1 MNHLEKKWRQKKILT
16 LVEAGNMG
24 QAREKLRIFE
34 NVMARVGL
42 GGDFLGE
49 YFKALSTVNGLQT
62 YNEMNPPTAPLQSTQ
77 APIGSETTPPPTSPE
92 SGLNTPI
99 NTPQETV

>member
-1 MNHLEKKWRQKKILT
+1 
-16 LVEAGNMG
+16 MG

-62 YNEMNPPTAPLQSTQ
+62 YNELNPPTAPLQPTQ
-77 APIGSETTPPPTSPE
+77 AQLGGGVAPTTTPAE
-92 SGLNTPI
+92 SGLQVPQNTP
-99 NTPQETV
+99 TETV

>member
-1 MNHLEKKWRQKKILT
+1 
-16 LVEAGNMG
+16 MG

-62 YNEMNPPTAPLQSTQ
+62 YNEMNPPTAPLETPQ
-77 APIGSETTPPPTSPE
+77 APMGGEVAPTTTPTE
-92 SGLNTPI
+92 NGLRMPQNTP
-99 NTPQETV
+99 TETI